1 MPTAKIRVSL
11 PHEGADRSYHVV
23 IRDGIL
29 KELGSGRLPLPD
41 GDSYYIVTDSTVARL
56 YGRKLFSELSRTH
69 SKAGIITF
77 PAGEAS
83 KKIETASAVASK
95 LDRLGAD
102 RASVILALG
111 GGVVG
116 DLAGFVA
123 SIYKRGIR
131 YIQLPT
137 TLLAQVDSSVGGKTG
152 VDTRWGKNQLGTFHQ
167 PVGVLTDPLTLG
179 TLPPAGIMN
188 GLTEIVKC
196 AIIADRDMLSD
207 LRNLSEFDSDTL
219 RKFIV
224 DAVRIKAEV
233 VSKDERESN
242 LRSILNFGHTVGH
255 AIESS
260 SNYKLSH
267 GNCVLL
273 GMMAESWIAYRLGI
287 LQRDDFGKISEFL
300 SSLSRHLVVAPTILN
315 GRTLVRFARADK
327 KSVSSSLVM
336 SLPEE
341 IGKMHTTR
349 DGSYKILVPV
359 EIFSGSIS
367 HLREVLRSRPQ

>member
-1 MPTAKIRVSL
+1 MPTSRIRVSL
-11 PHEGADRSYHVV
+11 PHEGADRSYDVV

-29 KELGSGRLPLPD
+29 KELGSGRLPLPE
-41 GDSYYIVTDSTVARL
+41 GNSHYIVTDSTVARL
-56 YGRKLFSELSRTH
+56 YGKKLLSEISRTH
-69 SKAGIITF
+69 PKAGIITF

-83 KKIETASAVASK
+83 KNIETASAVASK

-102 RASVILALG
+102 RASLILALG

-167 PVGVLTDPLTLG
+167 PVCVLTDPLTLG
-179 TLPPAGIMN
+179 TLPPAEIMN
-188 GLTEIVKC
+188 GLAEVVKC
-196 AIIADRDMLSD
+196 AIIADRDMLSE
-207 LRNLSEFDSDTL
+207 LRSLTEFNSDTL

-242 LRSILNFGHTVGH
+242 VRSILNFGHTVGH

-260 SNYKLSH
+260 SNYTLSH
-267 GNCVLL
+267 GTCVLL
-273 GMMAESWIAYRLGI
+273 GMMAESWIAYRLAI
-287 LQRDDFGKISEFL
+287 LQRSDFEEISEFL
-300 SSLSRHLVVAPTILN
+300 SSLSRHFVVRPTILN

-327 KSVSSSLVM
+327 KSISSSLVM

-341 IGKMHTTR
+341 VGKMHTTR
-349 DGSYKILVPV
+349 DGSYKIPVPV
-359 EIFSGSIS
+359 EIFQGSINY
-367 HLREVLRSRPQ
+367 LREVLRSCPQ